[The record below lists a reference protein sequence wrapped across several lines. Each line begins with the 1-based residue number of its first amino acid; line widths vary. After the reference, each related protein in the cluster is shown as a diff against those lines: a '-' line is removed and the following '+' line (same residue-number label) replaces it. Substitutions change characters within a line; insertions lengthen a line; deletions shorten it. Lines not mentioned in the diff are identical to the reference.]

1 MQISRRF
8 GFFICAGLLSVAI
21 HGCGG
26 SSSKDTIPST
36 VSIFYGHSLIFR
48 NHTTFTMGYNGFG
61 QLGDGT
67 LTRREI
73 ATLVPGMT
81 GMIKGVAGN
90 EHTMVTNGSAVYSWG
105 YNLFGQLGNSEAS
118 TSYPDAYKS
127 SPVQVNFPDTIT
139 SVADIAAG
147 GDHSLAAADGKLYA
161 WGYNGNRQL
170 GNSSTTNAKTP
181 VHVAVGHEGEN
192 LSLLSAK
199 EVAAGGTHSL
209 ALFDN
214 GDVYAWGNNKY
225 AQVGFSEPGFSNYS
239 SAYSSPRKVTI
250 SGATGKIDHI
260 AALSSASLALEV
272 QRDVDNNIISQ
283 TLWGW
288 GYNDRGE
295 LGPDIVYGTDDGK
308 VKGTSSAMPKRVFPT
323 LTVTDASSVVIKK
336 IATGINHILLLMGP
350 RDTVVNDGTWYVK
363 AIGLNSAGQL
373 GNDTTKSSFELVRTL
388 DSGGA
393 LMTNVSDIAAYGKSS
408 FALIGGVWYGWGNNS
423 LGQLGNPVQKDTI
436 AFYELPV
443 TVKFQ

>member
-8 GFFICAGLLSVAI
+8 GFFICAGLLSAAL

-36 VSIFYGHSLIFR
+36 VSIFYEHSLIFR
-48 NHTTFTMGYNGFG
+48 NHTTFTMGYNAFG

-73 ATLVPGMT
+73 ATPVPGMT
-81 GMIKGVAGN
+81 GMVKGVAGN

-127 SPVQVNFPDTIT
+127 SPVQVNFPETIT
-139 SVADIAAG
+139 SVTDIAAG
-147 GDHSLAAADGKLYA
+147 GYHSLAAADGKLYA

-181 VHVAVGHEGEN
+181 VHVAVGHEGED
-192 LSLLSAK
+192 LSLLSVK

-225 AQVGFSEPGFSNYS
+225 AQVGFSEPGFSTYS

-250 SGATGKIDHI
+250 SGATGKIDQI

-272 QRDVDNNIISQ
+272 QRDVDNNIIGQ

-288 GYNDRGE
+288 GFNNSGE
-295 LGPDIVYGTDDGK
+295 LGADIALQK
-308 VKGTSSAMPKRVFPT
+308 SSATPVKVFQTPAIA
-323 LTVTDASSVVIKK
+323 DASGFVVKK
-336 IATGINHILLLMGP
+336 IATGMNHILLLVGP
-350 RDTVVNDGTWYVK
+350 RDTVANDGSWYVQ

-373 GNDTTKSSFELVRTL
+373 GNDTTTSSIEFIRTL

>member
-8 GFFICAGLLSVAI
+8 GFFICAGLLSAAL

-26 SSSKDTIPST
+26 SSSNDTIPST
-36 VSIFYGHSLIFR
+36 VSIFYEHSLIFR
-48 NHTTFTMGYNGFG
+48 NHTTFTMGYNAFG

-67 LTRREI
+67 LERREI
-73 ATLVPGMT
+73 ATPVPEMT
-81 GMIKGVAGN
+81 GMTKGVAGN
-90 EHTMVTNGSAVYSWG
+90 EHTMVTNGSVVYSWG
-105 YNLFGQLGNSEAS
+105 YNLFGQLGNKDAS
-118 TSYPDAYKS
+118 VSYPDAYKS
-127 SPVQVNFPDTIT
+127 SPVEVTFPDTIT

-147 GDHSLAAADGKLYA
+147 GYHSLAAADGKLYA

-170 GNSSTTNAKTP
+170 GDSSTTNAKTP
-181 VHVAVGHEGEN
+181 QNVKVGHENED
-192 LSLLSAK
+192 LTLLSAK

-209 ALFDN
+209 ALFGN

-239 SAYSSPRKVTI
+239 AAYSSPRKVTI
-250 SGATGKIDHI
+250 TGISGKIDHI

-272 QRDVDNNIISQ
+272 RRDPDNNIVGQ

-288 GYNDRGE
+288 GYNNSGE
-295 LGPDIVYGTDDGK
+295 LGEGIALLK
-308 VKGTSSAMPKRVFPT
+308 SSATPVNVFQTPT
-323 LTVTDASSVVIKK
+323 ITDGTGFVIKK
-336 IATGINHILLLMGP
+336 IVTGMNHILLLMGP
-350 RDTVVNDGTWYVK
+350 RDTVANDGSWYVQ

-373 GNDTTKSSFELVRTL
+373 GNDTTTSSLTFVRTL

-393 LMTNVSDIAAYGKSS
+393 LMSNVSDIAAYGKSS

-423 LGQLGNPVQKDTI
+423 LGQLGNTVQKDAI